1 MYKRCGLND
10 EECALYASWLSLPW
24 VIKPLWSPIVEILK
38 SKQWWI
44 VVMEMTMAIA
54 LAGVAFTLPTPYY
67 VQLTMAFFFLI
78 AFSSATHDIAADGF
92 YMEALD
98 ERQQA
103 QNVGVRSIFYR
114 LSKVISEGQLI
125 MFIGSLEVYTRSA
138 FTAWS
143 LGLGA
148 VALLLALATL
158 YHWVVLPKRTTSSEN
173 KGTFVRNKA
182 VLMKN
187 SRLSLTKQREGKPSE
202 GQ

>member
-1 MYKRCGLND
+1 MYKRCGLSD
-10 EECALYASWLSLPW
+10 VACALYASWLSLPW

-103 QNVGVRSIFYR
+103 LNVGVRSIFIAF
-114 LSKVISEGQLI
+114 L
-125 MFIGSLEVYTRSA
+125 RSSA
-138 FTAWS
+138 KDS
-143 LGLGA
+143 
-148 VALLLALATL
+148 
-158 YHWVVLPKRTTSSEN
+158 
-173 KGTFVRNKA
+173 
-182 VLMKN
+182 
-187 SRLSLTKQREGKPSE
+187 
-202 GQ
+202 